1 MNKVILLIEDNPD
14 DGELALRAIGKSATN
29 AVLIN
34 AHDGTEAL
42 NLLFGLG
49 ENGGCDAS
57 SVPHLILLDLN
68 LPGVSGLEV
77 LRRIR
82 KDSRTR
88 SIPVVMLTSSGQE
101 KDILYAYC
109 LGANGYLRKQM
120 DYGEFCRD
128 ISQVVSYWLNLNQG
142 PPLSA
147 DRRISAARI

>member
-68 LPGVSGLEV
+68 MPRMDGRRVLAMVKNDV
-77 LRRIR
+77 QLRRI
-82 KDSRTR
+82 
-88 SIPVVMLTSSGQE
+88 PVVILSSSQNDT
-101 KDILYAYC
+101 DILAAYELQANC
-109 LGANGYLRKQM
+109 YITKPVRPEQLLAHVRLLLGEG
-120 DYGEFCRD
+120 
-128 ISQVVSYWLNLNQG
+128 SV
-142 PPLSA
+142 
-147 DRRISAARI
+147 